1 VSIRLSQAVPTA
13 KAAGPAVATPA
24 ELDEALI
31 REIAN
36 GNQLAMRT
44 LFVRHQVR
52 VYRFIL
58 RILRDRSLA
67 EDVVSEV
74 FLDVWRRAD
83 RFEGRSAVSTWLLSI
98 ARHKALTALRP
109 QAVEQLDG
117 EMALGIVDPALN
129 PEAEMHEKDRG
140 AAFRQCLS
148 ALSPEHGE
156 IIDLVYYQEKSI
168 KEVADILGIPL
179 NTVKTRMFYARKRL
193 AMLLEAAGVE
203 HTRT

>member
-1 VSIRLSQAVPTA
+1 LSQAVPTA
-13 KAAGPAVATPA
+13 TAAGPAVATPA

-109 QAVEQLDG
+109 QKVEQLDG
-117 EMALGIVDPALN
+117 ETALGIVDPALN
-129 PEAEMHEKDRG
+129 PEAEMREKDRG
-140 AAFRQCLS
+140 AAFRQCLN
-148 ALSPEHGE
+148 ALSPEHGV

-193 AMLLEAAGVE
+193 ATLLEAAGVE
-203 HTRT
+203 HTGT